1 MPHDFVFQGPPS
13 SNIVAPGTTL
23 APADGIDTVNNVEYV
38 STGAGWKPAVPAT
51 VGSTNLVNQSAAVAA
66 TTVYAVPAHMSGMYR
81 ISVVAKV
88 TTAATTSS
96 NLGAITVN
104 YTDNVDG
111 VAVSGLSAA
120 ALSAGNTTGTQING
134 SVIVNAK
141 GGTNIQWAIAYTSVG
156 ATSMV
161 YAAEVRVDYL
171 G

>member
-1 MPHDFVFQGPPS
+1 MFDFVFQGPPAS
-13 SNIVAPGTTL
+13 TVVAPGTTL
-23 APADGIDTVNNVEYV
+23 APAGGIDTVNNVEYV
-38 STGAGWKPAVPAT
+38 SSGSGWKPAVPAT
-51 VGSTNLVNQSAAVAA
+51 VGSLNLTAQTAAVAA
-66 TTVYAVPAHMSGMYR
+66 STVYAVPVHMSGMYR

-96 NLGAITVN
+96 QLGAITVN
-104 YTDNVDG
+104 YTDNVDS

-120 ALSAGNTTGTQING
+120 AQSTGNTTGTQING

-141 GGTNIQWAIAYTSVG
+141 GGTNIQWAIAYASVG
-156 ATSMV
+156 ATSMA